1 MQTNFIDFK
10 ISKEIL
16 RAIKDMGFEEPTP
29 IQEMAIP
36 PALEG
41 KDVIGRAQTG
51 TGKTV
56 AFGIP
61 VVEHC
66 STKRIPQAIVLAP
79 TRELAVQIAEE
90 LNRVGRYKGIYS
102 LPIYGGQSI
111 DRQIRSLK
119 KGVQIIVGTPGRVID
134 HLKRRTLSL
143 REINTVVLDEADEML
158 NMGFI
163 NDIEYILKETPSD
176 RQTMLFSATLPPEIL
191 RISKRYM
198 RLPVKVSVNTEKMVV
213 SKIKQVFYEVRNS
226 NKITALSRIIDVEDP
241 SLALVFCHTKKEVD
255 EVSSKLKQM
264 GYYAGAIHG
273 DYTQAHRDRII
284 RQFRTGEIDI
294 LVATDVAARGLD
306 ISGVS
311 HVINYSI
318 PQNPDSYIHR
328 IGRTGR
334 AGKTGIAI
342 TFVTPREYKNLR
354 LIERTART
362 RILRAE
368 LPTREDV
375 RRVKLEEVKEE
386 ITELIEKGE
395 YVDYLQMVDEL
406 SESYSLRQIAASAIS
421 ALYDYDD
428 DENETDS
435 TVRLFVTLGKKDNL
449 HVGELIRLITEK
461 AHVNR
466 QSLGKIMM
474 YDAFSFI
481 EVDEEVAPEL
491 IRTLNGAILN
501 GRKIKAE
508 PARPKNRV

>member
-1 MQTNFIDFK
+1 MQTNFSDFN
-10 ISKEIL
+10 ISQEIL
-16 RAIKDMGFEEPTP
+16 KAIKDMGFEEPTP
-29 IQEMAIP
+29 IQKMAIP

-61 VVEHC
+61 IVEHC
-66 STKRIPQAIVLAP
+66 SKKRTPQAIILAP

-90 LNRVGRYKGIYS
+90 LNRVGRYRGIYS

-134 HLKRRTLSL
+134 HIKRGTLMLGNIS
-143 REINTVVLDEADEML
+143 TVVLDEADEML

-163 NDIEYILKETPSD
+163 NDIKYILNETPSE

-191 RISKRYM
+191 RISKKYM
-198 RLPVKVSVNTEKMVV
+198 RLPVKVSVNAEKMVV
-213 SKIKQVFYEVRNS
+213 SQIKQVFYEVKQS

-284 RQFRTGEIDI
+284 KQFKTGEIDI

-354 LIERTART
+354 IIERTART
-362 RILRAE
+362 RILKAE

-375 RRVKLEEVKEE
+375 RRVKMEEIKEE
-386 ITELIEKGE
+386 ITELIEKGQ
-395 YVDYLQMVDEL
+395 YRDYLQMVDEL
-406 SESYSLRQIAASAIS
+406 SERFSIREIAASAIS

-428 DENETDS
+428 EEDETSS

-449 HVGELIRLITEK
+449 HVGELVRLITER
-461 AHVNR
+461 ANINR

-481 EVDEEVAPEL
+481 EVDEEVAPEV
-491 IRTLNGAILN
+491 IKALNGSFLK
-501 GRKIKAE
+501 GRRIKAE
-508 PARPKNRV
+508 PAKPKNRV